1 MSCKLLSTLRWNS
14 GAQIPGI
21 TREQQKMQL
30 ARHHADQK
38 QKLDQDQ
45 RQSHEMELRKY
56 KRKRLTGKKSKKILS
71 FFLNK

>member
-1 MSCKLLSTLRWNS
+1 MSLRWNS

-56 KRKRLTGKKSKKILS
+56 KRKRLTGKNQRRFLV
-71 FFLNK
+71 FF

>member
-1 MSCKLLSTLRWNS
+1 MCCKQLNALRWNS

-56 KRKRLTGKKSKKILS
+56 KRKRLTGNKKTR
-71 FFLNK
+71 FLVFI